1 MADIPVEF
9 EQKKIFDNNDPL
21 MRAVLTNVATFSGDI
36 STVLGNLTN
45 FLNLTKTFLQALTD
59 PLALVLIPSLNALI
73 AALEDLKNIG
83 FGSLSVWPWE
93 VGKLESGVDTT
104 KLEQALTAL
113 IASLADVDAKRVFYD
128 PVSKTWKV
136 LRDSTEEVKETS
148 FDFSPFS
155 NVTGFANQNIF
166 TRQDTDDTLIVPEE
180 HKKLKETISQVMN
193 FLNPSKW
200 DNGDSVTGQFIK
212 DLNESFKFRTLTPSQ
227 FVREVNNSF
236 DDTNDSQR
244 PVGSGEYLAFVTFF
258 ALPTHHALRDMT
270 QALIDFFANFVEN
283 TPDFSDDKITEIEL
297 GEPLVFKDL
306 EKNYKEQTGRMENE
320 LELKIQELSS
330 QKIQLGDDESASSET
345 IQAKIDMHNKRLENL
360 RMKRQELMST
370 KPSLEN
376 KIYGFTNTTNRK
388 IHSLVGSVDTAK
400 FVANKK
406 NNYIGTNTY
415 NLGPTS
421 QSVEIPMFKPGD
433 LIQQGTIF
441 NNFTAEVVEHLP
453 IQIRNGKVIKNT
465 VKVKSIRG
473 ELLLNTSTDST
484 TPNSPPVVRLGS
496 IGDGVSTLGPLKVG
510 TGFDDYEAMLKHPM
524 FSSAHSDTPNYLPS
538 SKFVATMT
546 SNSNILKNVLPADDR
561 IIAIAKREDI
571 YTAKRSSL
579 TPAMCKLIETF
590 VKNLSVGQPLE
601 HEYFTTD
608 DLETLPSVDGDF
620 GFKRSLISVLPGTGI
635 KPVIKSIKIGG
646 KEIEKIDILEQ
657 LFIRNSRKQLVGMN
671 EIEIEVGRMV
681 KSGSVEAYP
690 SESIKVPNNQQSYIE
705 MGGKYVKTFTKTT
718 GSNLPNWKFTR
729 IQDLFPVYGQT
740 LDFIISKIEFA
751 KDLAE
756 GGLQQLNEA
765 IDYLENLVED
775 LIELNEKIQRVL
787 LFFTQGLNKAGLY
800 SAKISGQGGI
810 EDFKTK
816 LSSAKIKNVNL
827 NPAPEFSLQPVT
839 SSREVVNP
847 TTNEI
852 EVIETTVMKL
862 VVKTPTEEEFLA
874 KNPDGT
880 ETQLLNFSELN
891 SLKYSGGFVLFAM
904 GNDKRLLDKFLK
916 VSGIKKREE
925 LENTVSTNTSPGDI
939 ATLLDSVQPFV
950 QKIRVQQI
958 GSTDFVDSESTTNV
972 DKNTDIQIIFNNNS
986 SQLSDD
992 DKQKIKDVRGD
1003 DFEFLPDIQIGSIFA
1018 NVSDDADAGGNVIL
1032 SDDNFATSIPLNF
1045 AVEPVRQLGL
1055 ISDAITSVII
1065 KPKEKLSSLT
1075 NFKIMIKPTIARSD
1089 GLILKDEFVSQLG
1102 FTTSSTTV
1110 TDINFE

>member
-1 MADIPVEF
+1 
-9 EQKKIFDNNDPL
+9 
-21 MRAVLTNVATFSGDI
+21 
-36 STVLGNLTN
+36 
-45 FLNLTKTFLQALTD
+45 
-59 PLALVLIPSLNALI
+59 
-73 AALEDLKNIG
+73 
-83 FGSLSVWPWE
+83 
-93 VGKLESGVDTT
+93 
-104 KLEQALTAL
+104 
-113 IASLADVDAKRVFYD
+113 
-128 PVSKTWKV
+128 
-136 LRDSTEEVKETS
+136 
-148 FDFSPFS
+148 
-155 NVTGFANQNIF
+155 
-166 TRQDTDDTLIVPEE
+166 
-180 HKKLKETISQVMN
+180 
-193 FLNPSKW
+193 
-200 DNGDSVTGQFIK
+200 
-212 DLNESFKFRTLTPSQ
+212 
-227 FVREVNNSF
+227 
-236 DDTNDSQR
+236 
-244 PVGSGEYLAFVTFF
+244 
-258 ALPTHHALRDMT
+258 
-270 QALIDFFANFVEN
+270 
-283 TPDFSDDKITEIEL
+283 
-297 GEPLVFKDL
+297 
-306 EKNYKEQTGRMENE
+306 
-320 LELKIQELSS
+320 
-330 QKIQLGDDESASSET
+330 
-345 IQAKIDMHNKRLENL
+345 
-360 RMKRQELMST
+360 
-370 KPSLEN
+370 
-376 KIYGFTNTTNRK
+376 
-388 IHSLVGSVDTAK
+388 
-400 FVANKK
+400 
-406 NNYIGTNTY
+406 
-415 NLGPTS
+415 
-421 QSVEIPMFKPGD
+421 
-433 LIQQGTIF
+433 
-441 NNFTAEVVEHLP
+441 
-453 IQIRNGKVIKNT
+453 
-465 VKVKSIRG
+465 
-473 ELLLNTSTDST
+473 
-484 TPNSPPVVRLGS
+484 
-496 IGDGVSTLGPLKVG
+496 
-510 TGFDDYEAMLKHPM
+510 
-524 FSSAHSDTPNYLPS
+524 
-538 SKFVATMT
+538 
-546 SNSNILKNVLPADDR
+546 
-561 IIAIAKREDI
+561 
-571 YTAKRSSL
+571 
-579 TPAMCKLIETF
+579 
-590 VKNLSVGQPLE
+590 
-601 HEYFTTD
+601 
-608 DLETLPSVDGDF
+608 
-620 GFKRSLISVLPGTGI
+620 
-635 KPVIKSIKIGG
+635 
-646 KEIEKIDILEQ
+646 
-657 LFIRNSRKQLVGMN
+657 
-671 EIEIEVGRMV
+671 MV